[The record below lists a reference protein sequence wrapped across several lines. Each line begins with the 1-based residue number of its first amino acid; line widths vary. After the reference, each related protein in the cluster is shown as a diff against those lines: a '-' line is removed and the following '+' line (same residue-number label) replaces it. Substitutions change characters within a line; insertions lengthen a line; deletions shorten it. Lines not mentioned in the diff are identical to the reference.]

1 MTTRTR
7 QSVDFGLR
15 RRCLTAAALVFA
27 WPGVRAEEPK
37 LPVAVALPEHLRL
50 ALQKGSPL
58 VVMVSLP
65 GCPFC
70 KAVRESHLAPMQRE
84 EGLPVVQIDMM
95 SRATLRDFQ
104 GTSVTHEQQIDTWG
118 IRVAP
123 TVLFFGRRG
132 QEVAQRLV
140 GGYLPDFY
148 GAYLEQRLETARKAL
163 G

>member
-1 MTTRTR
+1 MIAHTR
-7 QSVDFGLR
+7 SGMELSWR
-15 RRCLTAAALVFA
+15 RRSLGALA
-27 WPGVRAEEPK
+27 LASLLPSARAEEAK

-50 ALQKGSPL
+50 ALQQGSPL

-84 EGLPVVQIDMM
+84 QGLPVVQVDMM
-95 SRATLRDFQ
+95 SHSLLRDFQ
-104 GTSVTHEQQIDTWG
+104 GASLTHEQQIDAWG

-132 QEVAQRLV
+132 QEVAERLV
-140 GGYLPDFY
+140 GSYLPDFY

>member
-1 MTTRTR
+1 MTRYPR
-7 QSVDFGLR
+7 PLPDFRLR
-15 RRCLTAAALVFA
+15 RRYLGALALASLLPAA
-27 WPGVRAEEPK
+27 RADEPK

-50 ALQKGSPL
+50 ALQQGSPL

-84 EGLPVVQIDMM
+84 QGLPVVQIDMM
-95 SRATLRDFQ
+95 SRAVLRDFQ
-104 GTSVTHEQQIDTWG
+104 GASVTHEQQIDAWG

-132 QEVAQRLV
+132 QEVAERLV
-140 GGYLPDFY
+140 GSYLPDFY
-148 GAYLEQRLETARKAL
+148 GGYLEQRLETARKAL

>member
-1 MTTRTR
+1 MTPRAR
-7 QSVDFGLR
+7 PSVDFSLR
-15 RRCLTAAALVFA
+15 RYLVAAALASVLPSA
-27 WPGVRAEEPK
+27 RADAPT

-50 ALQKGSPL
+50 ALQQGSPL

-65 GCPFC
+65 DCPFC

-84 EGLPVVQIDMM
+84 QGLPVVQLDMM

-104 GTSVTHEQQIDTWG
+104 GAAVTHEQQIAAWG
-118 IRVAP
+118 ARVAP

-148 GAYLEQRLETARKAL
+148 GGYLEQRLETARKAL
-163 G
+163 V

>member
-1 MTTRTR
+1 MTAHIR
-7 QSVDFGLR
+7 QSLEFSLR
-15 RRCLTAAALVFA
+15 RRHVAAAALA
-27 WPGVRAEEPK
+27 LGLPGARADEPK

-50 ALQKGSPL
+50 ALQQGKPL

-104 GTSVTHEQQIDTWG
+104 GASVTHEQQIDTWG

-140 GGYLPDFY
+140 GAYLPDFY